1 MTCVPWFYSNYCIV
15 KPLTYYSKD
24 QLTLGSLEHLQTTHI
39 QEVEHK
45 GAYSIYFIVIK
56 ADLHR
61 RLDYSLYHFLHIK
74 KTDLY
79 NLRPD
84 YSHYRFL
91 HDRDYNRLSMIPCFI
106 SDFIRLS
113 ERWFRNLSPKES
125 LTLKVIE
132 NAMMLHLR

>member
-1 MTCVPWFYSNYCIV
+1 MTILIYYLNWTQRNSEEESFQIGIEDYLKVIYAYFENSPSLLKKNSLLRSNYCIV

-74 KTDLY
+74 KTDLFK
-79 NLRPD
+79 LRPD

-91 HDRDYNRLSMIPCFI
+91 HDEII
-106 SDFIRLS
+106 
-113 ERWFRNLSPKES
+113 
-125 LTLKVIE
+125 IE
-132 NAMMLHLR
+132 